1 MREKTKPSLAL
12 ADIDSAWSA
21 FFKSSEFET
30 EESLAKQGWKTVRAI
45 AAESGR
51 TAASMAS
58 ILDIAVQNKKVETKK
73 AKIRTKQGIRDVG
86 IYRPIMNK
94 KRP

>member
-1 MREKTKPSLAL
+1 MRTKTKSTVAL
-12 ADIDSAWSA
+12 ADVDAAWSA

-30 EESLAKQGWKTVRAI
+30 EEELANQGWKTVRAI

-58 ILDIAVQNKKVETKK
+58 ILDIAVQNKKVETNKV
-73 AKIRTKQGIRDVG
+73 KIRTKQGIREVN